1 VRLAIVTARFW
12 PLVGAPENQLLLLA
26 EQLRLAGHEVSVAT
40 AAWDSAWPSRVLV
53 REVAVHRIP
62 GAPHGSFR
70 TLRFLFNLG
79 RWFREHKADFDLVL
93 VAGLRY
99 EAYIALGTA
108 SAWGVPVILQVD
120 AGGPAGDL
128 AWLRT
133 APFGQRVLRRCRRA
147 TRVVATSPAAE
158 AELLAAGFTPSQVTS
173 IAPGVPLPAPGN
185 PNRRIAARKALADVN
200 FDLRAAAENPVIV
213 ASGRLDSASGIE
225 SLLRA
230 FAAAAARFPAAR
242 LWIAGDGP
250 ERQRLWSLIGDLDL
264 RARAFLPGTFSPR
277 EEFLQ
282 AADLFIAPATAEGPT
297 PELAQAM
304 AVGLP
309 CIATD
314 LPAHRD
320 WIESETTGLL
330 VRPSSTAQL
339 EEAICRLLA
348 NPAEGVR
355 LGAAARRHISER
367 HGSLAGWAGPNNTNG
382 CLTPGS
388 GKAVRR

>member
-26 EQLRLAGHEVSVAT
+26 EQLRLAGHDVTVAT

-53 REVAVHRIP
+53 REVAVHRVP
-62 GAPHGSFR
+62 GAPHGGFR

-99 EAYIALGTA
+99 EAYVALGTA
-108 SAWGVPVILQVD
+108 SAWGVPVILQID
-120 AGGPAGDL
+120 AGGPEGAL
-128 AWLRT
+128 AWLRGV
-133 APFGQRVLRRCRRA
+133 PFGNRVLRRCRQA
-147 TRVVATSPAAE
+147 ERVVATSPAAA
-158 AELLAAGFTPSQVTS
+158 AELLAAGFTRTQVTI

-185 PNRRIAARKALADVN
+185 PTRRIAARRALADVN
-200 FDLRAAAENPVIV
+200 FDLRTAAENPVVV
-213 ASGRLDSASGIE
+213 ASGRLDSDSGIE
-225 SLLRA
+225 VLLRA
-230 FAAAAARFPAAR
+230 FAVVATRFPAAR

-250 ERQRLWSLIGDLDL
+250 NRDRLWNLIGGLDL
-264 RARAFLPGTFSPR
+264 RARAYLPGTFSPR
-277 EEFLQ
+277 EELLR
-282 AADLFIAPATAEGPT
+282 AADLFIAPATVESSAT
-297 PELAQAM
+297 ELAQAM
-304 AVGLP
+304 SLGLP

-314 LPAHRD
+314 LAAHRD

-330 VRPSSTAQL
+330 VRPSTAEL
-339 EEAICRLLA
+339 EQAICRLLA

-367 HGSLAGWAGPNNTNG
+367 HSLACWAEQYQR
-382 CLTPGS
+382 LFD
-388 GKAVRR
+388 AVQR